1 MKTNAMRILD
11 ASGITYE
18 VLSYAWDEDHIDAAS
33 VAAKLGLDPMQV
45 CKTIVTRGSDD
56 LIRVFCLPGPLEISM
71 KKARACLQVSSLE
84 LVDQRDLRKLSGYI
98 RGGVSPLGMIR
109 PYPLYLEETMQLYD
123 QVAISAGQR
132 GVQLFLC
139 PTDLQ
144 RVTGGNWADFA

>member
-1 MKTNAMRILD
+1 
-11 ASGITYE
+11 
-18 VLSYAWDEDHIDAAS
+18 
-33 VAAKLGLDPMQV
+33 MQV

>member
-11 ASGITYE
+11 ASDISYE
-18 VLSYAWDEDHIDAAS
+18 VLSYAWDEDHIDAVS